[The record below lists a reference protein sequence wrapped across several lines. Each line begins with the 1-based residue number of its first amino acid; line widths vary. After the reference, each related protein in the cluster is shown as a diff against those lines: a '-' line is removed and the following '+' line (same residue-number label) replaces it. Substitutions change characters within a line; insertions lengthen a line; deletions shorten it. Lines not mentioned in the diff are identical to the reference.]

1 MNCIYGKLAAI
12 QISVIQPLWF
22 LCRPVYSISYEMK
35 IELGGKM
42 LYLFKYSS
50 IWLFK
55 QSGKGTGKAQSIWLK
70 LNPEDTHTEKQ
81 VKKQNIKFARKD
93 TKIHEHDIW
102 RARDIPDF
110 LLWLSAVTTDEDG
123 GGRWRCAGANGGT
136 EPGRDRKTIGTPEE
150 ACLFQKMNIFGRNYF
165 FSARILKSVHLS
177 GTFEFIWQKWLNV
190 PGTLWVGI
198 TLPPLTSCVSSGKK
212 FV

>member
-1 MNCIYGKLAAI
+1 
-12 QISVIQPLWF
+12 
-22 LCRPVYSISYEMK
+22 
-35 IELGGKM
+35 M

-55 QSGKGTGKAQSIWLK
+55 QSGKGTGKVQRIWLK

-81 VKKQNIKFARKD
+81 VKKQNIKFAWKD

-102 RARDIPDF
+102 RARDRPNF
-110 LLWLSAVTTDEDG
+110 LVWLSAVTTNEAG
-123 GGRWRCAGANGGT
+123 GGRWVCQHEWKQRTRKRRGKANRDTGRGVRYRWISF
-136 EPGRDRKTIGTPEE
+136 GRD
-150 ACLFQKMNIFGRNYF
+150 Y

-177 GTFEFIWQKWLNV
+177 RTLIWQKWLNV

-198 TLPPLTSCVSSGKK
+198 ITLLPLTSCVSSGKK
-212 FV
+212 FE